1 MKEKTFVPIN
11 YSIETKLKWL
21 AGFVDG
27 DGCIIKN
34 NNLKNIQFTSVD
46 KEFMINVMYMLNT
59 LGI

>member
-27 DGCIIKN
+27 DGCVIKN

-46 KEFMINVMYMLNT
+46 K
-59 LGI
+59 